1 MTDLLTLSALSVLLV
16 SFGVGIVVGLTGMG
30 GGALMTPALIFL
42 GINPTVAVANDLV
55 AASVNKSVG
64 ATVHWRLGK
73 PNLRLAGLLMCASV
87 PTAFAGA
94 FIVRALGQV
103 ADQEAFLKQAL
114 GVALLFTASTY
125 ALRMYLQLQWVN
137 RGNTLPDDDPPLKP
151 VPTLMVGAFGGLI
164 VGITSVGSGSLIMVA
179 LLLLYP
185 TLSAVRLVG
194 TDLVQAVPLVLS
206 AAVSHVIV
214 SGVEW
219 SVLIPLI
226 LGGSPGTFIGARIS
240 NWVSQSVILRGIVIV
255 LTLTG
260 LNLLG
265 VPPRTVGMIGA
276 GFLLLGPLVWGFL
289 RRQRG
294 LPAFD
299 NNAAAW
305 RLPDHPDQDPPPT
318 SPLLQPLV
326 RPVDSRTDP
335 PDGA

>member
-1 MTDLLTLSALSVLLV
+1 MSDLLTTAALSVLVV

-42 GINPTVAVANDLV
+42 GVSPTAAVANDLV

-64 ATVHWRLGK
+64 ASVHWRAGS
-73 PNLRLAGLLMCASV
+73 PNLKLAGWLIAGSV

-94 FIVRALGQV
+94 FIISALGDTE
-103 ADQEAFLKQAL
+103 DQEGFVKAAI
-114 GVALLFTASTY
+114 GCALLFTASTY
-125 ALRMYLQLQWVN
+125 ALRMYLQL
-137 RGNTLPDDDPPLKP
+137 RYITGGNIAPKQDPVVRPL
-151 VPTLMVGAFGGLI
+151 TTMTVGAVGGLL
-164 VGITSVGSGSLIMVA
+164 VGLTSVGSGSLIMVG

-206 AAVSHVIV
+206 AAISHVLV

-219 SVLIPLI
+219 AVLIPLI
-226 LGGSPGTFIGARIS
+226 LGGTPGTFLGARLA
-240 NWVSQSVILRGIVIV
+240 NWVSQSVIRRGIVIV

-265 VPPRTVGMIGA
+265 VAPVIVGIIGA
-276 GFLLLGPLVWGFL
+276 SMLLLGPLAWAYI
-289 RRQRG
+289 RQTRG

-305 RLPDHPDQDPPPT
+305 RVHD
-318 SPLLQPLV
+318 SEEEQP
-326 RPVDSRTDP
+326 R
-335 PDGA
+335 

>member
-1 MTDLLTLSALSVLLV
+1 MSDLFTTSALAVLLV

-64 ATVHWRLGK
+64 AGVHWKLGK
-73 PNLRLAGLLMCASV
+73 PNLQLAGLLICASV

-94 FIVRALGQV
+94 FIVKALAGV
-103 ADQEAFLKQAL
+103 ANQESFLKQAL
-114 GVALLFTASTY
+114 GIALLFTASTY
-125 ALRMYLQLQWVN
+125 ALRMYLQLRFVN
-137 RGNTLPDDDPPLKP
+137 SGNTLQEDEPELRP
-151 VPTLMVGAFGGLI
+151 VLTLMVGAVGGLL
-164 VGITSVGSGSLIMVA
+164 VGVTSVGSGSLIMVA

-206 AAVSHVIV
+206 AAISHVLV
-214 SGVEW
+214 GGVDW
-219 SVLIPLI
+219 AVLIPLI
-226 LGGSPGTFIGARIS
+226 VGGSPGTFIGARIA
-240 NWVSQSVILRGIVIV
+240 NWVSQSVIRRGIVIV

-260 LNLLG
+260 LNMLG
-265 VPPRTVGMIGA
+265 VPPRTVGIIGA
-276 GFLLLGPLVWGFL
+276 GMLLLGPLVWGYI

-305 RLPDHPDQDPPPT
+305 RLPEHPDQDPPPVT
-318 SPLLQPLV
+318 PAVSPP
-326 RPVDSRTDP
+326 S
-335 PDGA
+335 

>member
-1 MTDLLTLSALSVLLV
+1 MSELLTTGALAVLLV

-42 GINPTVAVANDLV
+42 GVNPTVAVANDLV

-64 ATVHWRLGK
+64 AAVHWHLGK
-73 PNLRLAGLLMCASV
+73 PNLRMAGLLMTGSV
-87 PTAFAGA
+87 PFAFAGA
-94 FIVRALGQV
+94 FIVKAIGGV
-103 ADQEAFLKQAL
+103 ASQETFLKQAL
-114 GVALLFTASTY
+114 GVALLFTAMTY
-125 ALRMYLQLQWVN
+125 ALRMYLQLRLVTH
-137 RGNTLPDDDPPLKP
+137 GNAAPQEEPKLKP
-151 VPTLMVGAFGGLI
+151 VLTLIVGAVGGLL

-206 AAVSHVIV
+206 AAISHVLV

-219 SVLIPLI
+219 AVLIPLI
-226 LGGSPGTFIGARIS
+226 LGGSPGTFIGARMA
-240 NWVSQSVILRGIVIV
+240 NWVSQSVIRRGIVIV

-260 LNLLG
+260 LNMLG
-265 VPPRTVGMIGA
+265 VPPRTVGVVGA
-276 GFLLLGPLVWGFL
+276 ALLLLGPLAWGFV
-289 RRQRG
+289 RQKRG

-305 RLPDHPDQDPPPT
+305 DHSSGPPP
-318 SPLLQPLV
+318 P
-326 RPVDSRTDP
+326 
-335 PDGA
+335 